1 MVRTGV
7 KRQVDVS
14 EGGKATRSLHEVEL
28 TLFNLSTCNQPTWYA
43 NFLTDNMI
51 CAGYAGGGRG
61 TCSGDSG
68 GPLACVDKAMKTWRL
83 IGLTS
88 WAKVP
93 CAGPQ
98 SPTIFT
104 RVSAFVPWINSVV
117 DKKTDDADVN
127 SRIIDKMTIMH
138 LLK

>member
-1 MVRTGV
+1 
-7 KRQVDVS
+7 
-14 EGGKATRSLHEVEL
+14 
-28 TLFNLSTCNQPTWYA
+28 
-43 NFLTDNMI
+43 MI

-68 GPLACVDKAMKTWRL
+68 GPLACVDKGMKTWRI

-93 CAGPQ
+93 CAGPD

-104 RVSAFVPWINSVV
+104 RVSAFVPWINGVIG
-117 DKKTDDADVN
+117 KKMNDADIN
-127 SRIIDKMTIMH
+127 SSIIDKLTLKQ
-138 LLK
+138 LLR